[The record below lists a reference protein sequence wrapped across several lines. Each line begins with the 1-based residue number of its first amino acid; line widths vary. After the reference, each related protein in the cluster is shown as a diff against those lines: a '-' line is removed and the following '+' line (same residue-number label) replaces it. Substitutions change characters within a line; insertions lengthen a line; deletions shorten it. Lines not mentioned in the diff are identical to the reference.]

1 MKYLFPILIAFL
13 LSACDNTPKKQ
24 ANTAEKV
31 TITDMAGR
39 KVSVPKQINHAFIDR
54 SSVHLIYALDTLL
67 PVNRVFNYN
76 ESEKKYLK
84 KGFYE
89 GKPYVTGAPIEEI
102 IKLHPDVILFTVS
115 LQNDT
120 ERAKETEKANAL
132 QQKTKIPVVL
142 FSGEFQQY
150 TEAISLLGTL
160 LHKEE
165 KAKELN
171 AFIEKYCYSIPK
183 IVATIPANERKTIYY
198 AEGMNGLQTEPP
210 TSLHSYLINYTG
222 GKNIAEVELLPGK
235 GKTNVSIE
243 QIYNWN
249 PDMIL
254 VWSGNFDDL
263 YSYKAIRQEKIWQ
276 QLRAVKENQVYQVPW
291 RPFGWIDRP
300 PGLGRVMGSIWLASL
315 TYPNYFKADLVPI
328 TQEFFKKFYH
338 YDMDYVETRD
348 IIGAQPDI
356 TNK

>member
-39 KVSVPKQINHAFIDR
+39 KVSVPKQINHVFIDR

-89 GKPYVTGAPIEEI
+89 GKPYVTGSPIEEI

-120 ERAKETEKANAL
+120 ECAKETEKANEL

>member
-39 KVSVPKQINHAFIDR
+39 KVSVPKQINYAFIDR

-89 GKPYVTGAPIEEI
+89 GKPYVTGSPIEEI

-142 FSGEFQQY
+142 FSVEFQQY

-183 IVATIPANERKTIYY
+183 IVATIPVNERKTIYY

-338 YDMDYVETRD
+338 YDMDYIETRD
-348 IIGAQPDI
+348 IISAQPDI